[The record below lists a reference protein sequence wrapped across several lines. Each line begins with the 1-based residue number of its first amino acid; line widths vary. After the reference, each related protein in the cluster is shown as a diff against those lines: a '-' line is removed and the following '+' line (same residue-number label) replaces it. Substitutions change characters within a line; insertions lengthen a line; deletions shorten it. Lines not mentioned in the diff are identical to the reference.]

1 MHAYIQQALFLV
13 SAQGMLLTGKE
24 VDLDFYMCA
33 TKHQV
38 FGCFDWCRF
47 IVLFKCSAIYNIK
60 PAALRNI
67 GLTTILTTLLQ
78 SQWHKKS
85 PPVLQKFLDFLYFFD
100 KIMWMF
106 AKILCLSK

>member
-47 IVLFKCSAIYNIK
+47 IVLFTSSAIYNIK
-60 PAALRNI
+60 FTIPTALRNND
-67 GLTTILTTLLQ
+67 LTVIHPDCTLTKPMTQKYLL
-78 SQWHKKS
+78 
-85 PPVLQKFLDFLYFFD
+85 VLQKFLDVL
-100 KIMWMF
+100 
-106 AKILCLSK
+106 

>member
-24 VDLDFYMCA
+24 VGLDFYMCA

-60 PAALRNI
+60 FTIPTALRNI
-67 GLTTILTTLLQ
+67 DLTVIHPDRTLTKPMAQKYSL
-78 SQWHKKS
+78 
-85 PPVLQKFLDFLYFFD
+85 VLQKFLDVL
-100 KIMWMF
+100 
-106 AKILCLSK
+106 